1 MIQNT
6 DHSLPCN
13 FENELIPPPLCQN
26 TCFEWVQSVSQIT
39 NNPRVCSDSIQRNNT
54 LLSFQDQCNTWEGF
68 NGTVTENCISGI
80 ANEPYTCGFG
90 ANNFRIAC
98 HYCKNNPEDGCCQNV
113 ENCNHPLSKGAIAGI
128 VLGSISFVAIILL
141 IIYLT
146 CHKRKNP
153 IVNPFQF
160 MSASAAGSSTT
171 QPEIKQQIPLELQ
184 PTITTPTIVS
194 SSSSSSVVAVNH
206 EFYVV
211 IHSYT
216 SQIPDELQLS
226 PGDIICLALHFDD
239 GWALG
244 FNVTTGLKGAF
255 PLVCISLAPADSLDQ
270 LLNMQSDP
278 IPRTLSVQQ
287 QQQQHKK
294 PTVNT
299 NFRHSIPKR
308 SVSSRS
314 KYDYIEP
321 ESPSS
326 PTLHTP
332 FFKHTI

>member
-1 MIQNT
+1 M
-6 DHSLPCN
+6 SLTPAVRYYYVIIYIW
-13 FENELIPPPLCQN
+13 LGI
-26 TCFEWVQSVSQIT
+26 
-39 NNPRVCSDSIQRNNT
+39 DSSSTYI
-54 LLSFQDQCNTWEGF
+54 
-68 NGTVTENCISGI
+68 
-80 ANEPYTCGFG
+80 GFG
-90 ANNFRIAC
+90 ANNFRVAC
-98 HYCKNNPEDGCCQNV
+98 HYCKKNPQDGCCQNV
-113 ENCNHPLSKGAIAGI
+113 EKCHYPLSQGAIAGI
-128 VLGSISFVAIILL
+128 VLGSVSFVAMILL
-141 IIYLT
+141 IIYCT

-160 MSASAAGSSTT
+160 MSASAAASSAT
-171 QPEIKQQIPLELQ
+171 QPELKPQEPLELQ
-184 PTITTPTIVS
+184 PTILPS
-194 SSSSSSVVAVNH
+194 PSPSLLSSVVVNQ

-211 IHSYT
+211 IHPYT

-244 FNVTTGLKGAF
+244 FNVTTALKGAF

-278 IPRTLSVQQ
+278 IQRTLSVQQ
-287 QQQQHKK
+287 QQQQQNNK
-294 PTVNT
+294 PTINT

-308 SVSSRS
+308 SVSCKS